1 MSTLRRRILVAA
13 SLVSLLL
20 ATLEIGTPVAAAP
33 NITYQLYGTRN
44 SGWGFT
50 NTSLT
55 TPGPPMEVV
64 VGDNLTLNLTSL
76 DGRNHNWYID
86 YNNNSVVDANETGSS
101 SPTFRTGARL
111 WNFTVS
117 NRTGTFPYRSRFN
130 GDGNMWG
137 NITVL
142 GSRGEPALG
151 NLVLIGGV
159 VIVLVGVLAIAALAY
174 RRRRVPPAPPPE

>member
-1 MSTLRRRILVAA
+1 MSIPRHPDHSNRCVYPGRPPGARPQDGMPMSNLRGRILGAA

-55 TPGPPMEVV
+55 TPGPPIEVV

-76 DGRNHNWYID
+76 DGRSHNWYID
-86 YNNNSVVDANETGSS
+86 YNNNSLVDANETGSS

-117 NRTGTFPYRSRFN
+117 NRTGTFP
-130 GDGNMWG
+130 
-137 NITVL
+137 
-142 GSRGEPALG
+142 
-151 NLVLIGGV
+151 
-159 VIVLVGVLAIAALAY
+159 
-174 RRRRVPPAPPPE
+174 RRAPVRNAGQLPPVSVASTRQ